1 MKPER
6 MGGGEAGPDP
16 SGVRVGK
23 DMLELVSSAM
33 YVDPLVVYREYV
45 QNAADAIGEARAAG
59 LLAPGEPG
67 MVEIGIDEQARSVRI
82 RDNGAALPPELFGQR
97 MLALGGSAKRGTGAR
112 GFRGVGRLAG
122 LGFAQELVFRSRAPG
137 QEHVNE
143 VVWDGRRLKA
153 ALLDPTLEGVAD
165 LIAAVAKQASVAAAP
180 DEPARF
186 FEVELRRIARSKGDR
201 LLDRD
206 AAADYL
212 SQVAPV
218 PFSPEFS
225 HGAEIAAAIR
235 AATALDELDITVNGG
250 DRLTRPHRD
259 AIPLGNAR
267 SSAVVGVSHLEI
279 PGSEGG
285 LAAVAWFAHHGY
297 EGAIPS
303 ASLVKGVR
311 LRVGN
316 LQVGG
321 HAMLDDIF
329 PETRFNSWAVGEVHV
344 LDPRIVPNG
353 RRDEFERNGHLANLV
368 NHLSPVARDIAR
380 RCRTSSAR
388 RSRLRSLESAC
399 REAEERVEVIE
410 QGGLSQAAREAEAIK
425 AEAALATMERLSG
438 PDLLEAVETAE
449 LRAAAGE
456 VRSRL
461 AAAIGVDG
469 ARDPLDA
476 LPTDE
481 QARYREMIN
490 LIYECSANRVAAK
503 ALVDRIMTKVVTGLT
518 SAPGE
523 AVVGATARARD

>member
-1 MKPER
+1 
-6 MGGGEAGPDP
+6 MGGGEAAHDP
-16 SGVRVGK
+16 RDVRLGK

-33 YVDPLVVYREYV
+33 YVDALVVYREYV

-59 LLAPGEPG
+59 LLAPGQPG
-67 MVEIGIDEQARSVRI
+67 LVEIGIDEQARSIRV
-82 RDNGAALPPELFGQR
+82 RDNGAALTPDLFARR
-97 MLALGGSAKRGTGAR
+97 MLALGGSVKRGTGAR

-137 QEHVNE
+137 QEDVSE
-143 VVWDGRRLKA
+143 IVWDGRRLKA
-153 ALLDPTLEGVAD
+153 ALADPALEGVAD
-165 LIAAVAKQASVAAAP
+165 LIAAVAKQTRVAASP
-180 DEPARF
+180 GEPARF
-186 FEVELRRIARSKGDR
+186 FEVEMRRIVRSKGDR

-206 AAADYL
+206 AVTDYL

-218 PFSPEFS
+218 PFSPAFS
-225 HGAEIAAAIR
+225 HGADIAAAIR

-250 DRLTRPHRD
+250 ERLTRPHRD
-259 AIPLGNAR
+259 ALPLGNGKT
-267 SSAVVGVSHLEI
+267 SAVDGVSHLEI
-279 PGSEGG
+279 PGSDGG

-353 RRDEFERNGHLANLV
+353 RRDEFEQNGHLANLV

-388 RSRLRSLESAC
+388 RSRLRSLEAAR
-399 REAEERVEVIE
+399 REAEERVEVLE
-410 QGGLSQAAREAEAIK
+410 QGGLSAAAREVEAVK
-425 AEAALATMERLSG
+425 AEAALATMDRMSG
-438 PDLLEAVETAE
+438 PDLLEAAEAVEM
-449 LRAAAGE
+449 RAAADA
-456 VRSRL
+456 VRARL
-461 AAAIGVDG
+461 AAAIGSDG
-469 ARDPLDA
+469 TRDPLDA
-476 LPTDE
+476 LPAAE
-481 QARYREMIN
+481 RSRYREMID

-503 ALVDRIMTKVVTGLT
+503 ALVDRIMAKVVTGLT
-518 SAPGE
+518 ASQGDAAPAGI
-523 AVVGATARARD
+523 AGTRA